1 MPDKPLKLPIRPQS
15 SRREIVDCMNRAFET
30 SDIAHG
36 RFQPRSA
43 TSEPLRRFPVR
54 RHALAAVKA
63 PVLLGSPRLL
73 IAPGLK
79 IGIGALRQKHA
90 PRGLKIGARLVK
102 GCSYAIRTFPCMTAG
117 IEAARPAPQIFVMPN
132 AS

>member
-1 MPDKPLKLPIRPQS
+1 MLGLRQSLNVIAGVSVTSWRPRGNGIGS
-15 SRREIVDCMNRAFET
+15 SN
-30 SDIAHG
+30 G

-63 PVLLGSPRLL
+63 PVLLGSPRPL

-102 GCSYAIRTFPCMTAG
+102 GCSYAIRTFP
-117 IEAARPAPQIFVMPN
+117 
-132 AS
+132 